1 MHARGARLVVTDV
14 DAARAES
21 AARKFDAAVVAPGE
35 ILDAG
40 ADIYAPCAL
49 GGVINDRTLARLK
62 AGIVVSSANDQLS
75 GERHGDALEEL
86 GITCVPGYLANAGGL
101 INGRRELLGW
111 DVARTMDKVRAIYD
125 TTPVVLS
132 LTKAEGIAAHRMAD
146 RLAESRLAAAVE
158 APLR

>member
-1 MHARGARLVVTDV
+1 MDT
-14 DAARAES
+14 ARAES
-21 AARKFDAAVVAPGE
+21 AAREFDAAVVAPEE

-62 AGIVVSSANDQLS
+62 AGNVVGSANNQLS
-75 GERHGDALEEL
+75 EERHGDALEEL
-86 GITCVPGYLANAGGL
+86 GITCVPDYLANAGGL
-101 INGRRELLGW
+101 INGCRELLDW

-125 TTPVVLS
+125 TTLVVLS
-132 LTKAEGIAAHRMAD
+132 LAKAEGIAAHRMAD